1 VIELLRIL
9 LAVLILLC
17 LIMGWWARGW
27 YDARYGKPKF
37 RVEQPFNAWIESGH
51 MVRLH
56 YLGSL
61 DERRFKRLCNWIAD
75 GRQYRLTPLTN
86 AKILSRTQYE
96 RVRGEMLDRRLAIQ
110 AMNKTI
116 TITRPGMSF
125 FLHHAGRRKP
135 ANSNQTRK

>member
-1 VIELLRIL
+1 MIDLLRIL
-9 LAVLILLC
+9 LALLMALC
-17 LIMGWWARGW
+17 LILGWWAGRW
-27 YDARYGKPKF
+27 WERRYGKPKIKDTG
-37 RVEQPFNAWIESGH
+37 PLNSWIAPDH

-86 AKILSRTQYE
+86 AKVLSRTQYE
-96 RVRGEMLDRRLAIQ
+96 KVRSEMLERHLAIQ

-116 TITRPGMSF
+116 SITRPGMSF
-125 FLHHAGRRKP
+125 FLHHAGRSKP
-135 ANSNQTRK
+135 ANNK